1 MRRSAKPRNIFVF
14 STRHSWLQEMH
25 FNRKLS
31 QPIKTWKK
39 QHDTS
44 ALRTLCCNIQHTQ
57 SNSDRGQ
64 LHKNQWLD
72 TKPIILSKYQ
82 RKCTNRSTFAS
93 PNCYIL
99 SDSWQFRPLA
109 WDHVCW
115 KELMFWVVSLS
126 QFDCGVTP
134 LSLSDSEVNWG
145 LQTKDE
151 VTLRTKYDS
160 SAFQSFVTP
169 SNIQNLWIDFWVLL
183 HLLLSQ
189 IPEN

>member
-1 MRRSAKPRNIFVF
+1 MTPLLWEPCVVIFK
-14 STRHSWLQEMH
+14 RHSQ
-25 FNRKLS
+25 
-31 QPIKTWKK
+31 
-39 QHDTS
+39 
-44 ALRTLCCNIQHTQ
+44 TLLEV
-57 SNSDRGQ
+57 S
-64 LHKNQWLD
+64 QWLD

-115 KELMFWVVSLS
+115 KEEMFWVVSLS

-160 SAFQSFVTP
+160 LAFQSFVTP